1 MNWWGIF
8 FDEEYA
14 HHFLPPDVE
23 EQAGQL
29 AQLLQ
34 LTAGQTVFDQCC
46 GQGRYSRALAQEG
59 VAPLGVDACAG
70 YVIAAAE
77 ACPQGQFFCADAS
90 IFCTPRLCDAG
101 FNVYSSFGYSADDDF
116 NLAFLQRAA
125 ESLRPGALFVLETI
139 NFANVLVNFQKTLVT
154 QLAGGL
160 TLERRCR
167 LDWKDGMLHQIWT
180 LTRPDGTSRRHPTC
194 TRMLLPRELGSLLAR
209 AGFEPLQMLGNL
221 AGEAFAQDRPRVVWL
236 ARRS

>member
-1 MNWWGIF
+1 MNWWEGL
-8 FDEEYA
+8 FDDEYA
-14 HHFLPPDVE
+14 DHFLPPDVA
-23 EQAGQL
+23 EQVGQL
-29 AQLLQ
+29 AHLLQ

-46 GQGRYSRALAQEG
+46 GQGRYSRALAQKG
-59 VAPLGVDACAG
+59 MVPVGVDAYAG
-70 YVIAAAE
+70 YVKAAAE

-90 IFCTPRLCDAG
+90 VFRTPQLCDAG

-139 NFANVLVNFQKTLVT
+139 NFANVLVNFQETLVT
-154 QLAGGL
+154 ELEGGL

-167 LDWKDGMLHQIWT
+167 LDWQDGMLHQIWS

-194 TRMLLPRELGSLLAR
+194 TRMLLPRELGNLLAR

-221 AGEAFAQDRPRVVWL
+221 AGAPFAQDHARLVWL

>member
-1 MNWWGIF
+1 MNWWQLF

-14 HHFLPPDVE
+14 HHFLPLQVE

-34 LTAGQTVFDQCC
+34 LAPGHSVFDQCC
-46 GQGRYSRALAQEG
+46 GQGRFSRALAQRG
-59 VAPLGVDACAG
+59 MVPVGVDAYAG
-70 YVIAAAE
+70 YVESARN
-77 ACPQGQFFCADAS
+77 ACPQGQFFCEDAS
-90 IFCTPRLCDAG
+90 VFRAPRPCDGG

-125 ESLRPGALFVLETI
+125 DSLRPGALFVLETI
-139 NFANVLVNFQKTLVT
+139 NFANVLVNFQKTLIT
-154 QLAGGL
+154 EFEGGL
-160 TLERRCR
+160 TLERRCS
-167 LDWKDGMLHQIWT
+167 LDWKDGMLHQTWT
-180 LTRPDGTSRRHPTC
+180 LTRPDGSSRRHPTC
-194 TRMLLPRELGSLLAR
+194 TRILLPRELGQMLSQ

-221 AGEAFAQDRPRVVWL
+221 AGDAFAQDNARVVWL